1 MSFTI
6 TTQVKVSLLAVTRSL
21 ILAISNLSLVLPVL
35 SMCCDA
41 EHSTQEVQKAATSA
55 LLNLA
60 RFSPNAFKRVLSL
73 MAPDE
78 TNRIQS
84 ALQSVLDVEEESKAE
99 EVSKPTISLKFDLA
113 LD

>member
-1 MSFTI
+1 
-6 TTQVKVSLLAVTRSL
+6 
-21 ILAISNLSLVLPVL
+21 
-35 SMCCDA
+35 
-41 EHSTQEVQKAATSA
+41 
-55 LLNLA
+55 
-60 RFSPNAFKRVLSL
+60 

-84 ALQSVLDVEEESKAE
+84 ALQSVLDVEEERKVE